1 MFPVKLD
8 QLGDEKEQRWRRD
21 LSKCYPACLNLEE
34 RQMLWDILHPIGTVV
49 FYGLIACN
57 IVIWTALAIRTVID
71 KLREL

>member
-1 MFPVKLD
+1 
-8 QLGDEKEQRWRRD
+8 
-21 LSKCYPACLNLEE
+21 
-34 RQMLWDILHPIGTVV
+34 MLWDILHLIGTVV